1 MEESATCE
9 PPPGENVARAVVPPC
24 RNGSSSCEDAALDP
38 YDGAAL
44 DPHEDAAL
52 DPHEGA
58 ALDPHRELAQL
69 RRAMRTRPTID
80 QACGVLM
87 ATFGL
92 NPRSAWQV
100 LVATSQNTNTKLH
113 SLAGELI
120 GTAGGGPL
128 SADVRRQ
135 LVAAV
140 ARAKAGTAV
149 PEAAAP

>member
-9 PPPGENVARAVVPPC
+9 PPPGENVARAAVPPC

-38 YDGAAL
+38 Y
-44 DPHEDAAL
+44 
-52 DPHEGA
+52 EGA

>member
-9 PPPGENVARAVVPPC
+9 PPPGENVARAAVPPC

-38 YDGAAL
+38 YDG
-44 DPHEDAAL
+44 AAL

-120 GTAGGGPL
+120 GTVGGGSL
-128 SADVRRQ
+128 SADVRHH
-135 LVAAV
+135 LAAAV
-140 ARAKAGTAV
+140 AKTKAGTAV
-149 PEAAAP
+149 PEAAP